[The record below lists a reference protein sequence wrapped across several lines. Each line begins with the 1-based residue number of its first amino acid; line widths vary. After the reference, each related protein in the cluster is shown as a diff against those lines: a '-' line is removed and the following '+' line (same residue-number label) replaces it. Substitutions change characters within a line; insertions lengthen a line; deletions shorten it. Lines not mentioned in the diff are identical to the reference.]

1 MDRDP
6 KTRLEELAW
15 RRRLSVADF
24 QEQFKRQAANIGEN
38 VEVSR
43 SQAKRWLGG
52 EPGLP
57 RAAAKRVLESW
68 LGEPVED
75 LLGPPRSLLRDPT
88 EQELAVNA
96 GRDSVSHAIAA
107 ASVLDPSAIEHLYAA
122 AGTAAR
128 DYYAKPSLEMLTDLL
143 ALRDTVYRQ
152 LDRTRKPK
160 QQAELY
166 LIAGQVCG
174 LLSSVSWDLGLR
186 NAAEE
191 QARAAHTYGNVI
203 DHPSLR
209 AWARALQVTVTFWG
223 GHPRRA
229 ASIAA
234 DALEGAPVG
243 TARARLHSVHARALA
258 MIGAR
263 GEVRAELDAAV
274 DELDRAGG
282 DEFLDGIGGELAFD
296 RARRGLCAG
305 ASYVALSDGDQAE
318 REAEAAIQLFSATSS
333 DEQWAAGLLGAH
345 VDLGAA
351 RTLKGD
357 LAGAKE
363 ALAPVFMLP
372 ASRRT
377 EAIAQRL
384 YALSRVLGTA
394 RYRSATEA
402 LELGGEIEDFTTTTL
417 ASITAGGLNPLS

>member
-1 MDRDP
+1 M
-6 KTRLEELAW
+6 
-15 RRRLSVADF
+15 
-24 QEQFKRQAANIGEN
+24 
-38 VEVSR
+38 
-43 SQAKRWLGG
+43 
-52 EPGLP
+52 
-57 RAAAKRVLESW
+57 
-68 LGEPVED
+68 
-75 LLGPPRSLLRDPT
+75 
-88 EQELAVNA
+88 
-96 GRDSVSHAIAA
+96 
-107 ASVLDPSAIEHLYAA
+107 LDPSAIEHLHAA
-122 AGTAAR
+122 AGRAAR

-143 ALRDTVYRQ
+143 ALRDTVYTQ

-203 DHPSLR
+203 DHPSLQ

-223 GHPRRA
+223 GYPRRA

-234 DALEGAPVG
+234 NALEGAPVG
-243 TARARLHSVHARALA
+243 TARARLHSVNARALA

-305 ASYVALSDGDQAE
+305 ASYVALGDGDQAE
-318 REAEAAIQLFSATSS
+318 HEAAAAIQLFSASAS
-333 DEQWAAGLLGAH
+333 NEQWAAGLLGAH

-357 LAGAKE
+357 LAGAKH
-363 ALAPVFMLP
+363 ALAPVFELP

-384 YALSRVLGTA
+384 HALSRVLGTA
-394 RYRSATEA
+394 RYRCATEA

-417 ASITAGGLNPLS
+417 ASIAAGGALNQLS